1 MSMRRGVGLAA
12 FDNRQRT
19 AQQYS
24 DLGSTIL
31 STHIAELTE
40 QLRVFQAALR
50 KFAESH
56 ADEIRSDPVF
66 RSEFVKMCSTIGV
79 DPLASSAGSRKG
91 GSFWA
96 ELLGSDVNDF
106 FFDLAVRIIEI
117 CRRTRD
123 ENGGLMLVEDVRDR
137 INTAAGTGATQ
148 GQRAPSVSHEDIVR
162 AVNTLAPLGEGFGI
176 VRLANKEYIRSVP
189 QELSRDQA
197 VAIEA
202 MQALGYITVPI
213 LRDNL
218 NWETARC
225 IALLDD
231 MVAAGLV
238 WVDEQAR
245 PREYWTP
252 AWIR

>member
-1 MSMRRGVGLAA
+1 MTMRRGVGLAA
-12 FDNRQRT
+12 FDNHQRT

-31 STHIAELTE
+31 QTHISELTD
-40 QLRVFQAALR
+40 QLLTFQAALK
-50 KFAESH
+50 KFAQSH

-66 RSEFVKMCSTIGV
+66 RSEFVKMCSAIGV
-79 DPLASSAGSRKG
+79 DPLASSSANKK

-106 FFDLAVRIIEI
+106 FFELAVRIIEI

-123 ENGGLMLVEDVRDR
+123 VNGGLMLVEDVKGR
-137 INTAAGTGATQ
+137 IN
-148 GQRAPSVSHEDIVR
+148 SVPGRPPVSQEDIVR
-162 AVNTLAPLGEGFGI
+162 AVNTLAPLGHGFGI
-176 VRLANKEYIRSVP
+176 VRLANKDFIRSVP

-202 MQALGYITVPI
+202 TQALGYISVPI

-218 NWETARC
+218 AWETARC
-225 IALLDD
+225 IAVLDD
-231 MVAAGLV
+231 LVASGLV

-245 PREYWTP
+245 PKEYWTP
-252 AWIR
+252 SWIRQ